1 MTVNLDH
8 ALINMAAAYIVNAR
22 QAFGEPGSAAVRV
35 LMDATRLVLKARPPE
50 LITAPLT
57 IIVPVGGQD
66 ADLIAGAF
74 GSVATFSSASAL
86 ANELGLNAKSEAVI
100 VIAPDR
106 SFRLAFPTTPVDY
119 VASAASAI
127 VYHRKN
133 AIEWVAAGDSNDV
146 VLKVSEVSASAF
158 ADPTLSGLEDAL
170 EHYGRMARETACE
183 LLKPVW
189 EGGADGPRLVL
200 SNKPERLM
208 RESLFQALSTIL
220 RKADVTREHMVNTTK
235 PVDIRV
241 SWHESPAEAL
251 IEIKW
256 IGRSV
261 TAEGSKTPYLNYGIP
276 RAQEGADQLSNYLDL
291 KKSTTAK
298 SSIVGYLVVYD
309 ARRRKVGGATDKLA
323 KADALAFEHSGIPL
337 QPDHS
342 TIRDDFKTVV
352 RWFMQPRAS
361 HFLEA
366 A

>member
-8 ALINMAAAYIVNAR
+8 ALIHLATAYIVNAR
-22 QAFGEPGSAAVRV
+22 EAFGEPGSAAVRV
-35 LMDATRLVLKARPPE
+35 LMDVTRLVLKARPPE

-57 IIVPVGGQD
+57 IVVPVGGQD
-66 ADLIAGAF
+66 ADLIAGEF
-74 GSVATFSSASAL
+74 GPVATFSSATAL
-86 ANELGLNAKSEAVI
+86 ANHLGLNAKNEAAI

-106 SFRLAFPTTPVDY
+106 TFRLAFPTAPVDH
-119 VASAASAI
+119 VATAASAV

-133 AIEWVAAGDSNDV
+133 AIEWVAAGHRNDV
-146 VLKVSEVSASAF
+146 VLKVSEVAASAF
-158 ADPTLSGLEDAL
+158 ADPTLSGLEEAL
-170 EHYGRMARETACE
+170 DHYGRMARESACE

-200 SNKPERLM
+200 SNKPERRM

-220 RKADVTREHMVNTTK
+220 RKADVTREHIVNTTK

-241 SWHESPAEAL
+241 SWHDSPAEAL

-261 TAEGSKTPYLNYGIP
+261 TAEGAKTEYLNYGIP
-276 RAQEGADQLSNYLDL
+276 RAQDGADQLANYLDL

-309 ARRRKVGGATDKLA
+309 ARRRNVAGPTDKLA
-323 KADALAFEHSGIPL
+323 KADALAFEHLEIPL
-337 QPDHS
+337 EPDHS
-342 TIRDDFKTVV
+342 TIRDDFKAVV

-361 HFLEA
+361 QFLEA

>member
-8 ALINMAAAYIVNAR
+8 ALINLAAAYIVNAR
-22 QAFGEPGSAAVRV
+22 EAFGEPGSAALRV
-35 LMDATRLVLKARPPE
+35 LMDVTRLVLKARPPE

-57 IIVPVGGQD
+57 IIVPVSGQN
-66 ADLIAGAF
+66 ADLIASAF
-74 GSVATFSSASAL
+74 GPVATFSSAHPL
-86 ANELGLNAKSEAVI
+86 ANHLGLNAKGEAVI

-106 SFRLAFPTTPVDY
+106 SFRLVFPSTPVDH
-119 VASAASAI
+119 VAAAASAV
-127 VYHRKN
+127 VYHRKDG
-133 AIEWVAAGDSNDV
+133 IERVAAGGSSDV
-146 VLKVSEVSASAF
+146 VLKVSDVSASAF
-158 ADPTLSGLEDAL
+158 ADPTLSGLEEAL
-170 EHYGRMARETACE
+170 DHYGRMARESACE

-200 SNKPERLM
+200 SNKPERRM

-220 RKADVTREHMVNTTK
+220 RKADVTREHMVDTTK

-241 SWHESPAEAL
+241 SWHDSPAEAL

-261 TAEGSKTPYLNYGIP
+261 TAEGSKTAYLNYGIP

-309 ARRRKVGGATDKLA
+309 ARRRKVGGPADKLA
-323 KADALAFEHSGIPL
+323 KADALAFEHSDIPL

-342 TIRDDFKTVV
+342 TLREDFKAVV

-361 HFLEA
+361 QFLEA